1 MYLQVTADAP
11 SVVVVDRN
19 CDLAD
24 RIEEDKSEVQNVT
37 QVKHVHTVV
46 L

>member
-11 SVVVVDRN
+11 PVVVVDRY

-24 RIEEDKSEVQNVT
+24 CVEEDKSEVQYVT
-37 QVKHVHTVV
+37 VDEHVHTVV